1 MKIFLL
7 LNKNAG
13 SFENAQPL
21 LEFLKDDP
29 RVTVAYGKCEDDVP
43 RLTHRAIKQKYDIIC
58 PGGGDGTIH
67 SIVNSLA
74 RDDLGKIQ
82 FGLLPLGTG
91 NDFCRS
97 FGIPNDPLEAFALIT
112 DPQRAIEQRVDLIE
126 VVTVRHRRYCVNL
139 ASGGFGGEVEKH
151 LDPELKSRWRTL
163 AYARAAV
170 RAVTDLKE
178 FRVRASFDA
187 GPSVELSTLSIIV
200 ANGIAAGGG
209 FEVAPHADPADRK
222 IDIVITHTAPALQ
235 LATIAAQLLV
245 GDYTQSEHVSHLRAK
260 KLHIQSDPPMAFS
273 IDGSLVEKTPLAFS
287 VLPGVLRI
295 LRPVEK
301 APAEYVWF

>member
-13 SFENAQPL
+13 SYENAQPL
-21 LEFLKDDP
+21 LESLKDDA
-29 RVTVAYGKCEDDVP
+29 RVTIVHGECEDDVP
-43 RLTHRAIKQKYDIIC
+43 RLTYRAISQGYDVIC

-74 RDDLGKIQ
+74 RDDLGKIG

-112 DPQRAIEQRVDLIE
+112 DPQRAIEQRIDLIE
-126 VVTVRHRRYCVNL
+126 VSSARQRRYCVNL

-151 LDPELKSRWRTL
+151 LDPELKARWRTL

-170 RAVTDLKE
+170 RAFSDLKE
-178 FRVRASFDA
+178 FSVRASFDA
-187 GPSVELSTLSIIV
+187 GPLVELSTLSIIV

-209 FEVAPHADPADRK
+209 FEVAPHADPADRR

-235 LATIAAQLLV
+235 LASIAAQLLV

-260 KLHIQSDPPMAFS
+260 KLHIQSEPPMDFS
-273 IDGSLVEKTPLAFS
+273 VDGSFVEQTPLAFS

-295 LRPVEK
+295 IRPKENT
-301 APAEYVWF
+301 PAAVPS